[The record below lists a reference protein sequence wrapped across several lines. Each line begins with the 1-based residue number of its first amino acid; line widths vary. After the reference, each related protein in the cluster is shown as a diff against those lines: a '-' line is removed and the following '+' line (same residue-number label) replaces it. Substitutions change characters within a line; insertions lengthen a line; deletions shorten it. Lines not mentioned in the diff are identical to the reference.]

1 MKLRLS
7 KLTTFCIM
15 IGIFITTSFHISTP
29 AYGNN
34 PPLIEIYCLEDEFP
48 KIIEFFRTIN
58 GKYPKEIPDYHMKP

>member
-7 KLTTFCIM
+7 KHTTFCIM

-48 KIIEFFRTIN
+48 KIIDRYI
-58 GKYPKEIPDYHMKP
+58 DYIKDSLSSITNQKN